1 MLVDVSARARR
12 RAALARVGEFVPSD
26 PVRVGDPGSPPL
38 DDARW
43 FGTAEDFPAPSAVPA
58 AERWP
63 AEPAFGRPE
72 RMRRLGIP
80 EVESLPPTGPVALVE
95 REWAEPEWDAE
106 DATGAIPRVPATDPP
121 SDDLFSDDHTGP
133 LRVAV
138 PPAVDDDDEPH
149 TERFAAIAPEPAPA
163 PVPVPAPRRARAAGL
178 GVRATVLAVLIALV
192 GGGAGALAMDKAV
205 VLSVD
210 GQERTLHTFAGDVA
224 GALAAAGLRPGPQ
237 DRVQPAPATDVADGD
252 YIIVNRAR
260 PLTLVEGGQER
271 QVWTTAASVQDAL
284 SDLGMSVTPIQMSMS
299 PDAAIPLGGLAL
311 ELSVPRGVTLADGAN
326 PQVALSTTA
335 GTVAGL
341 LAEQGVTLGPDDV
354 AVPSPDTVLAEG
366 TAVQIVRN
374 GEGEVIETR
383 EIAPPEE
390 IVEDPEMPRGE
401 REVVDPGRPGERT
414 AVVRIYVQN
423 GQEVRREQVRA
434 GSTTPPSP
442 RIVKVGT
449 NDDVPQPPAAPAVT
463 DAVWDRLA
471 QCEATGNWAINTGNG
486 YYGGL
491 QFNRQTWNAYG
502 GDQYADL
509 PHQASREEQIAVAT
523 RLRDDRGGYGAWPAC
538 SRKLGLPR

>member
-1 MLVDVSARARR
+1 LVDVSARARR
-12 RAALARVGEFVPSD
+12 RAALARVGEFVPSE
-26 PVRVGDPGSPPL
+26 PVRVGDPATPSL

-43 FGTAEDFPAPSAVPA
+43 FGTAEDFPTPSAVPA
-58 AERWP
+58 AEQRAPEQWV
-63 AEPAFGRPE
+63 AEPVFGRPE

-95 REWAEPEWDAE
+95 PEEP
-106 DATGAIPRVPATDPP
+106 TGELPRVAAG
-121 SDDLFSDDHTGP
+121 DLFSDDRTGP
-133 LRVAV
+133 LPAV
-138 PPAVDDDDEPH
+138 PAAATAVEEEAH
-149 TERFAAIAPEPAPA
+149 TERFAAVAPEPDPA
-163 PVPVPAPRRARAAGL
+163 PRARAAGL
-178 GVRATVLAVLIALV
+178 GVRATVLAVLLALV
-192 GGGAGALAMDKAV
+192 GGGAGALAMDKTV

-224 GALAAAGLRPGPQ
+224 GALAAAGMTPAPQ
-237 DRVQPAPATDVADGD
+237 DRVQPAMATDVADGD

-271 QVWTTAASVQDAL
+271 QVWTTAASVQEAL
-284 SDLGMSVTPIQMSMS
+284 SGLGMAVTPIQMSMS
-299 PDAAIPLGGLAL
+299 PDAAIPLDGLAL
-311 ELSVPRGVTLADGAN
+311 ELSVPRAVTMADGAN

-354 AVPSPDTVLAEG
+354 AVPSPDTVLADG

-390 IVEDPEMPRGE
+390 IVEDPELPRGE

-449 NDDVPQPPAAPAVT
+449 NDDVPPEAPQAPAVT

-471 QCEATGNWAINTGNG
+471 KCEATGNWAINTGNG

-502 GDQYADL
+502 GDQYAEL

>member
-1 MLVDVSARARR
+1 VVDVSARARR
-12 RAALARVGEFVPSD
+12 RAALARVGEFVP
-26 PVRVGDPGSPPL
+26 PEAPPAGD
-38 DDARW
+38 DW
-43 FGTAEDFPAPSAVPA
+43 FGAADAFPGPSAVPA
-58 AERWP
+58 AEF
-63 AEPAFGRPE
+63 EPAIGRAA
-72 RMRRLGIP
+72 RMRMLGIP
-80 EVESLPPTGPVALVE
+80 EIESLPDTGPITHV
-95 REWAEPEWDAE
+95 PAE
-106 DATGAIPRVPATDPP
+106 DLTGPIPRVPVDDPADDATGRLPVSVPVARPTADDPRTP
-121 SDDLFSDDHTGP
+121 GGAPALDDPWTEPFAAVSPAP
-133 LRVAV
+133 L
-138 PPAVDDDDEPH
+138 PPAVDIPV
-149 TERFAAIAPEPAPA
+149 AAAG
-163 PVPVPAPRRARAAGL
+163 PVPSPVGVARRGTRIGLRAG
-178 GVRATVLAVLIALV
+178 VLAVVLALV

-224 GALAAAGLRPGPQ
+224 GALAAAGMTPSPQ
-237 DRVQPAPATDVADGD
+237 DRVQPALPTDVADGD

-284 SDLGMSVTPIQMSMS
+284 ASLGLQATPIQMSMS
-299 PDAAIPLGGLAL
+299 PDAAIPLGGLSL
-311 ELSVPRGVTLADGAN
+311 ELSVPRSVSLADGAGA
-326 PQVALSTTA
+326 PVPLTTTA

-341 LAEQGVTLGPDDV
+341 LAEQGVTLGADDV
-354 AVPSPDTVLAEG
+354 SVPSPDTVLG
-366 TAVQIVRN
+366 DGQAVQIVRN

-383 EIAPPEE
+383 VIAPPEE
-390 IVEDPEMPRGE
+390 LVEDPELPRGE
-401 REVVDPGRPGERT
+401 REVVDPGRPGEQT

-442 RIVKVGT
+442 RIVRVGT
-449 NDDVPQPPAAPAVT
+449 NDDVEPESTAPAV
-463 DAVWDRLA
+463 DDGGVWDRLV

-491 QFNRQTWNAYG
+491 QFDRQTWNAYG
-502 GDQYADL
+502 GDEYAEL

>member
-1 MLVDVSARARR
+1 M
-12 RAALARVGEFVPSD
+12 GEFVP
-26 PVRVGDPGSPPL
+26 PATPPAGD
-38 DDARW
+38 DW
-43 FGTAEDFPAPSAVPA
+43 FGTADVFPAPSAAPA
-58 AERWP
+58 TEFVA
-63 AEPAFGRPE
+63 ATGFEPATAYEPATGFEPGIGRAT
-72 RMRRLGIP
+72 RMRMLGIP
-80 EVESLPPTGPVALVE
+80 EIESLPDTGPIAH
-95 REWAEPEWDAE
+95 
-106 DATGAIPRVPATDPP
+106 VPA
-121 SDDLFSDDHTGP
+121 DDLHVPADDQTGP
-133 LRVAV
+133 LPLVTAAGE
-138 PPAVDDDDEPH
+138 PDEIDDVTGRLPVSTPDDPWTEP
-149 TERFAAIAPEPAPA
+149 FAAIAAAPPASLSPAAGIPVVEAAPAPA
-163 PVPVPAPRRARAAGL
+163 VEP
-178 GVRATVLAVLIALV
+178 VRAVSGSRVALRAGVLAVVLALV
-192 GGGAGALAMDKAV
+192 GGGASALAMDKAV

-210 GQERTLHTFAGDVA
+210 GQERTLHTFADDVG
-224 GALAAAGLRPGPQ
+224 GALAAAGMTPSPQ
-237 DRVQPAPATDVADGD
+237 DRVQPALPTDVADGD

-271 QVWTTAASVQDAL
+271 QVWTTAASVQEAL
-284 SDLGMSVTPIQMSMS
+284 AGLGVQATPIQMSMS

-311 ELSVPRGVTLADGAN
+311 ELSVPRAVTMADGAN
-326 PQVALSTTA
+326 AQVPLSTTA

-341 LAEQGVTLGPDDV
+341 LAEQGITLGPDDV

-383 EIAPPEE
+383 VIEPPEE
-390 IVEDPEMPRGE
+390 LVEDPELPRGE
-401 REVVDPGRPGERT
+401 REVVDPGRPGEQT

-442 RIVKVGT
+442 RVVRIGT
-449 NDDVPQPPAAPAVT
+449 NDEVEEQAPVVS
-463 DAVWDRLA
+463 DGGVWDRLV

-491 QFNRQTWNAYG
+491 QFDRQTWNAYG

-509 PHQASREEQIAVAT
+509 PHQASREEQIAIAT
-523 RLRDDRGGYGAWPAC
+523 KVRDDRGGYGAWPAC